1 MQQQATMNTLSLF
14 NRMNKLVTDKDWYA
28 NTWPSPNHYETDT
41 LNRFV
46 EEKDSFSIRLNLAGA
61 SKKSIN
67 ISYHDHMLTVLGNT
81 DEDINY
87 HYKCHVPRDKVDAKK
102 AKSKYENGIL
112 TITIPKLAAAKSVS
126 IKVD

>member
-1 MQQQATMNTLSLF
+1 MNTLTLL

-28 NTWPSPNHYETDT
+28 NTWPSPNHYESDN

-61 SKKSIN
+61 LKESIN
-67 ISYHDHMLTVLGNT
+67 ISYHDHMLTVLGKA
-81 DEDINY
+81 DEGVDY

-112 TITIPKLAAAKSVS
+112 TVVIPKLAEAKSVS

>member
-1 MQQQATMNTLSLF
+1 MHTLSLL
-14 NRMNKLVTDKDWYA
+14 NRMNKLVTDEDWYA
-28 NTWPSPNHYETDT
+28 NTWPSSDHRGNDI

-46 EEKDSFSIRLNLAGA
+46 ENENSFSIRLNLAGA
-61 SKKSIN
+61 SKESVKV
-67 ISYHDHMLTVLGNT
+67 SYHDHMLTVLGT
-81 DEDINY
+81 AEEGVDY